1 MESGLKLSKFEDGQ
15 REDPTLFKS
24 LVGSLRYLR
33 CTRPNI
39 LYAVELESHFIEA
52 PTSTNMK
59 VAQRSLNS
67 LDFFIATLQ
76 ETMKIE
82 RTLVVLYFSRVIVLF
97 QGAKRSNLL
106 SHFQHVSQSS
116 NNLHLSCHLAKDIVE
131 GMPQEEA
138 KRFALITNL
147 HNTCKES
154 LFMIVAST

>member
-39 LYAVELESHFIEA
+39 LYAVELESHFIET

-82 RTLVVLYFSRVIVLF
+82 RTLVVLYFSRN
-97 QGAKRSNLL
+97 S
-106 SHFQHVSQSS
+106 
-116 NNLHLSCHLAKDIVE
+116 HLSCHWAKDIVE
-131 GMPQEEA
+131 G
-138 KRFALITNL
+138 T
-147 HNTCKES
+147 
-154 LFMIVAST
+154 